1 MDFQQTMI
9 NIFESK
15 IFASFLSFL
24 CGICIYRFYLYIKE
38 LQTKY
43 EYSDELREI
52 ANNYILNGELKTKEF
67 ARLFHQMCQ
76 MANYMGIYR
85 QDVHRMMREVQE
97 NGKLDFLDVEPNEKE
112 NDIPKEFNKEPLYKS
127 PYNLIS
133 DDLKVNQIIY
143 KGKEKN
149 DK

>member
-1 MDFQQTMI
+1 
-9 NIFESK
+9 
-15 IFASFLSFL
+15 
-24 CGICIYRFYLYIKE
+24 
-38 LQTKY
+38 
-43 EYSDELREI
+43 
-52 ANNYILNGELKTKEF
+52 
-67 ARLFHQMCQ
+67 HMCQ

-85 QDVHRMMREVQE
+85 QDVQRMMREVQE

-112 NDIPKEFNKEPLYKS
+112 NDTPKEFNKEPLYKS

-133 DDLKVNQIIY
+133 DDVKVNQIIY

>member
-1 MDFQQTMI
+1 MNIQQTMI

-15 IFASFLSFL
+15 IFISFLSFL

-52 ANNYILNGELKTKEF
+52 VNNYILNGELKTKEF

-97 NGKLDFLDVEPNEKE
+97 NGKLDFLDVESSEKE
-112 NDIPKEFNKEPLYKS
+112 NDTPKEFDKEPLYKK
-127 PYNLIS
+127 PYNLLS
-133 DDLKVNQIIY
+133 DESKVNQIII
-143 KGKEKN
+143 KDKKN
-149 DK
+149 K